1 MIGEVLDHYR
11 ILEKIGSGGM
21 GDVYRAHDDKLDR
34 DVAVKILKASSAS
47 DPDRLRRF
55 EQEARAAAALNH
67 PNIVAIYGNGIYN
80 GSPYIVSELLQGLT
94 LRQKLVGGPLPLR
107 QAADFGRQIAS
118 GLVAAHE
125 RRIVHRDLK
134 PENLFITRD
143 GHVKILDFGIA
154 KLTARETSDE
164 ASSVSM
170 PTQTKIGTVLGTS
183 GYMSPEQL
191 RVQPVD
197 HRSDIFSLGA
207 ILYEVLS
214 GVRAFSGGT
223 EVDTMTAVLNSDPPE
238 LAEIRPNVPVVFDQI
253 IRRCLEKEPEN
264 RFQSARDLAFA
275 LSTVTGST
283 SRQIAPPNTIWTW
296 TRKRLPWITAIVV
309 LAGLGIFLGTIISS
323 KPSPQYQ
330 RITFER
336 GTVYSA
342 RFRPDGRSI
351 LFTASWNGQP
361 TEIYSTLGDSP
372 QAQPLGFSADYLL
385 GISQANELAIA
396 LRWTHGAK
404 RDQLYGVLARAPMA
418 GGTPREILEDVRW
431 ADWGPKGELAVV
443 HHIPGHTRLEF
454 PIGTVLYETTGWITN
469 IRFSPDGGHIAFI
482 DHPIAWDDSGS
493 ICVIDLRGNK
503 ATLTHQW
510 NSADG
515 LAWGTRGDEIWFT
528 AATGSISNRELW
540 ATDLSGHVR
549 KVLSIPA
556 GFTLHDIASDG
567 RVLISMD
574 TERLALEWEGGD
586 KSQVRDLSWYDWS
599 IAKAI
604 SPDGKWVLFEE
615 GSAPVGPNY
624 AVAIRKTDGSPP
636 IRLSDGTVGGMS
648 SDGKWALAVLPGPPP
663 KVNLLPIGTGQ
674 QREIPLPGIT
684 HIESGG
690 AAFMPDGYHIL
701 VNGSEEGHATRAYLV
716 DPSGSQPIRAI
727 TPEAVAAAVPSP
739 NGKYLIG
746 TGALDQNSK
755 RRLTLF
761 PVDGGTPIELP
772 ATDPPYGACQ
782 WSADGR
788 SIFIY
793 KSGEMPSIIYRLD
806 ISTGKISRVHQ
817 ITPLNGAGV
826 ISVAPIVTNQKGT
839 EFAYSTFQTISV
851 MYVVSGL
858 H

>member
-1 MIGEVLDHYR
+1 MIGEVLGHYR

-21 GDVYRAHDDKLDR
+21 GDVYRAHDDQLDR
-34 DVAVKILKASSAS
+34 DVAVKILKTSSVS

-67 PNIVAIYGNGIYN
+67 PNIVAIYGNGMHD
-80 GSPYIVSELLQGLT
+80 GAPYIVSELLQGQT
-94 LRQKLVGGPLPLR
+94 LRQKLVTGPLPVR
-107 QAADFGRQIAS
+107 QASDYGRQIAS

-134 PENLFITRD
+134 PENLFISRD

-154 KLTARETSDE
+154 KLTAQETSDDV
-164 ASSVSM
+164 ASVSQ
-170 PTQTKIGTVLGTS
+170 PTQTKVGTVLGTS

-207 ILYEVLS
+207 ILYEMLS

-238 LAEIRPNVPVVFDQI
+238 LAAVRPNVPVVFEQI

-283 SRQIAPPNTIWTW
+283 ARQILPPNTIWTW
-296 TRKRLPWITAIVV
+296 TRKRLPWIAAIVV
-309 LAGLGIFLGTIISS
+309 LAGLGILLGTIITP
-323 KPSPQYQ
+323 KRNPRYE

-336 GTVYSA
+336 GTVYTA

-361 TEIYSTLGDSP
+361 TEIFSTVGDSP
-372 QAQPLGFSADYLL
+372 QAQPLGLSSDYLL
-385 GISQANELAIA
+385 GISRENELAIA
-396 LRWTHGAK
+396 LRWMHGAK
-404 RDQLYGVLARAPMA
+404 RDQLSGVLARAPMA

-431 ADWGPKGELAVV
+431 ADWSPKGDLAVV

-454 PIGTVLYETTGWITN
+454 PIGTVLYDTTGWITN
-469 IRFSPDGGHIAFI
+469 IRFSPEGDHIAFM
-482 DHPIAWDDSGS
+482 DHRVAWDDRGFV
-493 ICVIDLRGNK
+493 CVTDLKGNK
-503 ATLTHQW
+503 ATLTQEW
-510 NSADG
+510 SSADG
-515 LAWGTRGDEIWFT
+515 LAWGPRGDEIWFT
-528 AATGSISNRELW
+528 AAATSISNRELW

-574 TERLALEWEGGD
+574 TERLALEWEGPN

-604 SPDGKWVLFEE
+604 SPDGNWVLFEE
-615 GSAPVGPNY
+615 GSAPAGANY
-624 AVAIRKTDGSPP
+624 AVAIRRTDGSPP
-636 IRLSDGTVGGMS
+636 IRLSDGTVGGLS
-648 SDGKWALAVLPGPPP
+648 PDGKWALAVFTGPPP
-663 KVNLLPIGTGQ
+663 RVNLLPIGTGQ
-674 QREIPLPGIT
+674 QREIPLPGID
-684 HIESGG
+684 HVESGG
-690 AAFMPDGYHIL
+690 ASFMPDGRRIL
-701 VNGSEEGHATRAYLV
+701 VNGNEAGHAIRTYLV
-716 DPSGSQPIRAI
+716 DINGSQPIKPI
-727 TPEAVAAAVPSP
+727 TPEAIAAGLPSP
-739 NGKYLIG
+739 DGKYLIG

-755 RRLTLF
+755 RKLTLF
-761 PVDGGTPIELP
+761 PMDGGAPIVLS
-772 ATDPPYGACQ
+772 ATDPPYGVCQ

-788 SIFIY
+788 SIFVY

-806 ISTGKISRVHQ
+806 IATGKISPMHQ

-826 ISVAPIVTNQKGT
+826 ISIAPIVTNQKGT

-851 MYVVSGL
+851 LYVVSGL